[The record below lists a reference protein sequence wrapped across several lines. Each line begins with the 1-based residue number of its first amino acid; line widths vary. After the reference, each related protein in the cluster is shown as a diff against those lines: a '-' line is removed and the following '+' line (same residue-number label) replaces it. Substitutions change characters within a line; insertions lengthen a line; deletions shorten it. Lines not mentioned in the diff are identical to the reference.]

1 MVRRRAAV
9 TALAV
14 PVAVEETEPENE
26 YERQRDE
33 RIKRNREMLA
43 QLDIQAN
50 IDNLHILNDQQK
62 AVRRVK
68 RKSKP
73 APAADPQPTR
83 KSRRRAAADEE
94 NEAARA
100 AAGDADDGQ
109 DSASGLLTQQEFL
122 QQQGLELPADHIK
135 SEGFKGWATC
145 TASRVLELYS
155 IQNTYRH
162 LHHSSP
168 LCASFLTMH
177 QHREQPH
184 VKLRSGTSG
193 S

>member
-9 TALAV
+9 AASAATIEI
-14 PVAVEETEPENE
+14 EEPEAENE

-62 AVRRVK
+62 AVRCAK

-94 NEAARA
+94 VEAARA
-100 AAGDADDGQ
+100 AAGEADDGQ
-109 DSASGLLTQQEFL
+109 DDASGLLMQQEFL
-122 QQQGLELPADHIK
+122 QLQGLELPADHIK
-135 SEGFKGWATC
+135 SEGFKGWASC
-145 TASRVLELYS
+145 TASSVLELHS
-155 IQNTYRH
+155 LQNSQSTCITAFHRAYRSTAAPYT
-162 LHHSSP
+162 L
-168 LCASFLTMH
+168 AW
-177 QHREQPH
+177 
-184 VKLRSGTSG
+184 
-193 S
+193 